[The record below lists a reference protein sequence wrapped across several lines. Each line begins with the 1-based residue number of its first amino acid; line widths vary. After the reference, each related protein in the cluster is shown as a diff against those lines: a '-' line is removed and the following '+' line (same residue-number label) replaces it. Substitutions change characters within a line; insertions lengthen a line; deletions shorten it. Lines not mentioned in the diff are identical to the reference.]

1 MKKLLKVSLVAMF
14 VAVPTIASAADIPN
28 AGTASIPTNTNVA
41 TTSFVAGAYN
51 AAIGEINTNRAQI
64 NANTTAIAGK
74 QAQLTNGSSN
84 VDTTV
89 KTTIATENA
98 SSTALVTESAVR
110 AAINAAQSAT
120 TYTAGSGLALNG
132 NEFSASGIT
141 TSNIAS
147 DAGILATQLDSGVQ
161 TSLGKADTAAATIAT
176 YGDVVTH
183 DASEF
188 ATASQGATADAN
200 AATIATYGDVVTHD
214 ASEFATASQGATA
227 DANAATIATYGDVV
241 THAASD
247 FATASQ
253 GAKADTAL
261 QSGANISLLTN
272 DANYVSQSAME
283 TAISSAIA
291 SSVDDYGFNVYGNWA
306 TPGTAT
312 GSVTV
317 TNANLQSNGQ

>member
-200 AATIATYGDVVTHD
+200 AATIATYGDVVTH
-214 ASEFATASQGATA
+214 
-227 DANAATIATYGDVV
+227 
-241 THAASD
+241 AASD

>member
-14 VAVPTIASAADIPN
+14 VATPMIASAEDIPN
-28 AGTASIPTNTNVA
+28 AGTVSIPTNTNVA

-74 QAQLTNGSSN
+74 QAQLTAGSSN

-89 KTTIATENA
+89 KTTIAAENA

-147 DAGILATQLDSGVQ
+147 DAAIAKTQLAGAVQSSLDLADSALQSGDIAS
-161 TSLGKADTAAATIAT
+161 TYNASDTTK
-176 YGDVVTH
+176 VVTGSIV
-183 DASEF
+183 ASAISAASSNY

-214 ASEFATASQGATA
+214 
-227 DANAATIATYGDVV
+227 
-241 THAASD
+241 ASD